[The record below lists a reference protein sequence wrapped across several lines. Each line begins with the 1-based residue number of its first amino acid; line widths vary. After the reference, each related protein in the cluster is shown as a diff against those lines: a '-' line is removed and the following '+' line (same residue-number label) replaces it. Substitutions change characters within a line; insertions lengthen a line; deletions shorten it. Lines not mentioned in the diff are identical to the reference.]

1 MTDLMAMDIVR
12 ATELRQR
19 METAADD
26 LEWDARALVGPLA
39 EASSLLGGPVP
50 DVPTG
55 ARRVAGELRA
65 SALDL
70 QERTRLVLAGGPEM
84 NEGLAA
90 LERIRDHFTMIE
102 SRGDADS
109 ADGLLSRR
117 DLRWALHSADSETAE
132 AAAWLLDHDHFFDQV
147 ETAKHNDDYLDRA
160 YEGEFA
166 FDPDDRDGLM
176 SRDDIDA
183 FLDKTAAWSALLPH
197 LATIDAVDG
206 GAPDGFISRRDFETF
221 LSDYNLSS
229 EEADA
234 VRQVLDDRAYHTA
247 SGGIGLGAMLDGLSF
262 VPVVGDIVD
271 GARAIY
277 YVVHRDYATAA
288 LFALGLVPLPGLS
301 SSGVRGA
308 LKVVDRVATAAR
320 NTGTKAAVREG
331 GQLAMKG
338 TAANYAAYEGSKRTA
353 SALNRDVDIDES
365 VDYVLD
371 DVLGPRVEDLLGE
384 DLDPRLRALLTDRLE
399 QSLTDRLDPDA
410 QQLMSETNTVIARR
424 IAEHHAYEA
433 IFRNMRPG

>member
-1 MTDLMAMDIVR
+1 MSDLMAMDPVR

-19 METAADD
+19 MEAAADD
-26 LEWDARALVGPLA
+26 LEGDARALVGPLA
-39 EASSLLGGPVP
+39 EASSLLGGPLP

-55 ARRVAGELRA
+55 VRRVAGELRA

-70 QERTRLVLAGGPEM
+70 QERTRIVLAGGPEM

-90 LERIRDHFTMIE
+90 LERIRAHFTMIE
-102 SRGDADS
+102 SRGDPDA

-117 DLRWALHSADSETAE
+117 DLRWAQHSADSPTAE
-132 AAAWLLDHDHFFDQV
+132 AAAWLLDHDRFFDQV

-197 LATIDAVDG
+197 LATVDAVDG
-206 GAPDGFISRRDFETF
+206 GPPDGFISRRDFENF
-221 LSDYNLSS
+221 LSDYNLSG
-229 EEADA
+229 EEAGA
-234 VRQVLDDRAYHTA
+234 VRQVLDDRAYHTKD
-247 SGGIGLGAMLDGLSF
+247 GGIGLGTVLDGLSF
-262 VPVVGDIVD
+262 VPVIGDIVD
-271 GARAIY
+271 GARAVY
-277 YVVHRDYATAA
+277 YVVHGDYATAA
-288 LFALGLVPLPGLS
+288 LFALGMVPLPGLS

-308 LKVVDRVATAAR
+308 IKVVDRVATAAR
-320 NTGTKAAVREG
+320 KVGTKAAVREG

-338 TAANYAAYEGSKRTA
+338 TAANYAAYEGAKRTA
-353 SALNRDVDIDES
+353 GALNRDVDIDES

-371 DVLGPRVEDLLGE
+371 DVFGPQVDDLLDE

-399 QSLTDRLDPDA
+399 QSLTDRLDPNSR
-410 QQLMSETNTVIARR
+410 QWMSESNTVIARR
-424 IAEHHAYEA
+424 IAEHHAFEA
-433 IFRNMRPG
+433 IFRNMSPG

>member
-117 DLRWALHSADSETAE
+117 DLQWALHSADSETAE

-288 LFALGLVPLPGLS
+288 LFALGLIPLPGLS

-308 LKVVDRVATAAR
+308 LKVVDRVATVAR

-338 TAANYAAYEGSKRTA
+338 TAANYAAYEGTKRTA
-353 SALNRDVDIDES
+353 SALNRDLDIDES

-371 DVLGPRVEDLLGE
+371 DVLGPGVEDLLDE

-399 QSLTDRLDPDA
+399 QSLANRLDPDA
-410 QQLMSETNTVIARR
+410 QQWMSETNTVIARR

>member
-1 MTDLMAMDIVR
+1 MADLMAMDTVQ

-19 METAADD
+19 MEAAADD

-50 DVPTG
+50 DVPAG
-55 ARRVAGELRA
+55 VRRVAGELRA

-70 QERTRLVLAGGPEM
+70 QERTRIVLAGGPEM

-90 LERIRDHFTMIE
+90 LERIRDHFTIIE
-102 SRGDADS
+102 SRGNPDS

-117 DLRWALHSADSETAE
+117 DLRWALHSADSEPATA
-132 AAAWLLDHDHFFDQV
+132 AGWLLDHDHFFDQV

-160 YEGEFA
+160 YEGGFA
-166 FDPDDRDGLM
+166 FDPGDRDGLM

-197 LATIDAVDG
+197 LATIDAADG
-206 GAPDGFISRRDFETF
+206 GAPDGFMSRRDFEVF
-221 LSDYNLSS
+221 LSDYNLST

-234 VRQVLDDRAYHTA
+234 VRQVLDDRAYH
-247 SGGIGLGAMLDGLSF
+247 SKDGGIGLGAIADGLSF
-262 VPVVGDIVD
+262 VPVIGDVVD

-277 YVVHRDYATAA
+277 YVVHRDWSTAS

-308 LKVVDRVATAAR
+308 MKVVDRVTNVAR
-320 NTGTKAAVREG
+320 NLGTKAAVREG

-338 TAANYAAYEGSKRTA
+338 TAANYAAYEGTKRTA
-353 SALNRDVDIDES
+353 SALNRDLDIDES

-371 DVLGPRVEDLLGE
+371 DVLGPQFEDLLDE
-384 DLDPRLRALLTDRLE
+384 DLDPRLRALLSDRLE
-399 QSLTDRLDPDA
+399 QSLEDRLEPGA
-410 QQLMSETNTVIARR
+410 RRWMSQTNTAIARR

>member
-1 MTDLMAMDIVR
+1 MEDLMAIDTVR

-19 METAADD
+19 MEAAADD
-26 LEWDARALVGPLA
+26 LEWDARALAGPLA
-39 EASSLLGGPVP
+39 EASSLLGGPLP

-55 ARRVAGELRA
+55 VRRVAGELRA

-70 QERTRLVLAGGPEM
+70 QERTRIVLAGGPEM

-102 SRGDADS
+102 SRGDPDA

-117 DLRWALHSADSETAE
+117 DLRWAQHSADSQTAE
-132 AAAWLLDHDHFFDQV
+132 AAAWLLDHDRFFDQV

-176 SRDDIDA
+176 SRDDIDS

-197 LATIDAVDG
+197 LATVDAVDG
-206 GAPDGFISRRDFETF
+206 GAPDGFISRRDFENF
-221 LSDYNLSS
+221 LSDYNLSD
-229 EEADA
+229 EEAGA
-234 VRQVLDDRAYHTA
+234 VRQVLDDRAYHTKD
-247 SGGIGLGAMLDGLSF
+247 GGIGLGTMLDGLSF
-262 VPVVGDIVD
+262 VPVIGDIVD

-277 YVVHRDYATAA
+277 YVVHGDYATAS
-288 LFALGLVPLPGLS
+288 LFALGMIPLPGLS

-308 LKVVDRVATAAR
+308 IKVVDKVATAAR
-320 NTGTKAAVREG
+320 NRGTRAAFRDG

-338 TAANYAAYEGSKRTA
+338 TAANYAAQLA
-353 SALNRDVDIDES
+353 
-365 VDYVLD
+365 
-371 DVLGPRVEDLLGE
+371 GPEVPEFGTTRY
-384 DLDPRLRALLTDRLE
+384 R
-399 QSLTDRLDPDA
+399 
-410 QQLMSETNTVIARR
+410 
-424 IAEHHAYEA
+424 
-433 IFRNMRPG
+433 

>member
-1 MTDLMAMDIVR
+1 MTDLMAMDTVR

-19 METAADD
+19 METAAQD
-26 LEWDARALVGPLA
+26 LEWDAQALVGPLA
-39 EASSLLGGPVP
+39 EASALLGSPVP

-55 ARRVAGELRA
+55 VRRVAGELRA

-70 QERTRLVLAGGPEM
+70 QERTRIVLAGGPEM
-84 NEGLAA
+84 NAGLAA
-90 LERIRDHFTMIE
+90 LERIRTQFTMIE
-102 SRGDADS
+102 SRGKPDE

-117 DLRWALHSADSETAE
+117 DLRWALHSADSATAE

-147 ETAKHNDDYLDRA
+147 ETAMHNNDYLDRA

-166 FDPDDRDGLM
+166 FDPDDIDGLM

-197 LATIDAVDG
+197 LAAIDAVQG
-206 GAPDGFISRRDFETF
+206 GAPDGVMSRRDFEIF
-221 LSDYNLSS
+221 LSDYDLSA
-229 EEADA
+229 EDADA

-247 SGGIGLGAMLDGLSF
+247 GGILGLGTILDGLSF

-277 YVVHRDYATAA
+277 YVVHRDYATAS
-288 LFALGLVPLPGLS
+288 LFALGLIPLPGLA

-308 LKVVDRVATAAR
+308 MKVVDRVATAAR
-320 NTGTKAAVREG
+320 KIGTKAAVREG

-338 TAANYAAYEGSKRTA
+338 TAANYAAYEGAKRTA
-353 SALNRDVDIDES
+353 GAINRDLDIDES

-371 DVLGPRVEDLLGE
+371 DVLGPQVEDLLGE

-399 QSLTDRLDPDA
+399 QSLNDRLDPDS
-410 QQLMSETNTVIARR
+410 QQWMSETNTVIARR

-433 IFRNMRPG
+433 IFRSMAPG

>member
-1 MTDLMAMDIVR
+1 MEDLMAIDTVR

-19 METAADD
+19 MEAAADD
-26 LEWDARALVGPLA
+26 LEWDARALAGPLA
-39 EASSLLGGPVP
+39 EASSLLGGPLP

-55 ARRVAGELRA
+55 VRRVAGELRA

-70 QERTRLVLAGGPEM
+70 QERTRIVLAGGPEM

-102 SRGDADS
+102 SRGDPDA

-117 DLRWALHSADSETAE
+117 DLRWALHSADSPTAE
-132 AAAWLLDHDHFFDQV
+132 AAAWLLDHDRFFDQV

-197 LATIDAVDG
+197 LATVDAVDG
-206 GAPDGFISRRDFETF
+206 GAPDGFISRRDFENF
-221 LSDYNLSS
+221 LSDYNLSD
-229 EEADA
+229 EEAGA
-234 VRQVLDDRAYHTA
+234 VRQVLDDRAYHTKD
-247 SGGIGLGAMLDGLSF
+247 GGIGLGTMLDGLSF
-262 VPVVGDIVD
+262 VPVIGDIVD

-277 YVVHRDYATAA
+277 YVVHGDYATAS
-288 LFALGLVPLPGLS
+288 LFALGMIPLPGLS

-308 LKVVDRVATAAR
+308 IKVVDKVATAAR
-320 NTGTKAAVREG
+320 NRGTRAAFRDG

-338 TAANYAAYEGSKRTA
+338 TAANYAAYEGARRTA
-353 SALNRDVDIDES
+353 SALNRDLDIDES

-371 DVLGPRVEDLLGE
+371 DVLGPRVDDLLDE
-384 DLDPRLRALLTDRLE
+384 DLDPRLRALLADRLE
-399 QSLTDRLDPDA
+399 QSLTDRLDPNA
-410 QQLMSETNTVIARR
+410 QKWMSETNTVIARR

-433 IFRNMRPG
+433 IFRNMSPG

>member
-1 MTDLMAMDIVR
+1 MEDLMAIDTVR

-19 METAADD
+19 MEAAADD
-26 LEWDARALVGPLA
+26 LESDARALAGPLA
-39 EASSLLGGPVP
+39 EASSLLGGPLP

-55 ARRVAGELRA
+55 VRRVAGELQV

-70 QERTRLVLAGGPEM
+70 QERTRIVLAGGPEM

-102 SRGDADS
+102 SRGDPDA
-109 ADGLLSRR
+109 ADGMLSRR
-117 DLRWALHSADSETAE
+117 DLQWARHSADSLTAE
-132 AAAWLLDHDHFFDQV
+132 AAAWLLDHDRFFDQV

-176 SRDDIDA
+176 SRDDIDS

-206 GAPDGFISRRDFETF
+206 GEPDGFISRRDFENF
-221 LSDYNLSS
+221 LSDYNLSD
-229 EEADA
+229 EEAGA
-234 VRQVLDDRAYHTA
+234 VRQVLDDRAYHTKD
-247 SGGIGLGAMLDGLSF
+247 GGIGLGTMLDGLSF
-262 VPVVGDIVD
+262 VPVVGDVLD

-277 YVVHRDYATAA
+277 YVVHRDYATAS

-308 LKVVDRVATAAR
+308 LKVIDRVTTAAR
-320 NTGTKAAVREG
+320 KIGPKAAFREG
-331 GQLAMKG
+331 AQLAMKG
-338 TAANYAAYEGSKRTA
+338 TAANYAAYEGARRTA
-353 SALNRDVDIDES
+353 GALNRDLDIDES
-365 VDYVLD
+365 VGYALD
-371 DVLGPRVEDLLGE
+371 DVLGPQVEDLLGE

-399 QSLTDRLDPDA
+399 QSLADRLEPDA
-410 QQLMSETNTVIARR
+410 QQWMSETNTVIARR

-433 IFRNMRPG
+433 MFRSMSPG

>member
-1 MTDLMAMDIVR
+1 MEDLMAIDTVR

-19 METAADD
+19 MEAAADD
-26 LEWDARALVGPLA
+26 LESDARALAGPLA
-39 EASSLLGGPVP
+39 EASSLLGGPLP

-55 ARRVAGELRA
+55 VRRVAGELRA

-70 QERTRLVLAGGPEM
+70 QERTRIVLAGGPEM

-102 SRGDADS
+102 SRGDPDA

-117 DLRWALHSADSETAE
+117 DLRWAQHSADSLTAE
-132 AAAWLLDHDHFFDQV
+132 AAAWLLDHDRFFDQV

-176 SRDDIDA
+176 SRDDIDS

-206 GAPDGFISRRDFETF
+206 GEPDGFISRRDFENF
-221 LSDYNLSS
+221 LSDYNLSD
-229 EEADA
+229 EEAGA
-234 VRQVLDDRAYHTA
+234 VRQVLDDRAYHTKD
-247 SGGIGLGAMLDGLSF
+247 GGIGLGTMLDGLSF
-262 VPVVGDIVD
+262 VPVVGDVLD

-277 YVVHRDYATAA
+277 YVVHRDYATAS

-308 LKVVDRVATAAR
+308 LKVIDRVTTAAR
-320 NTGTKAAVREG
+320 KIGPKAAFREG
-331 GQLAMKG
+331 AQLAMKG
-338 TAANYAAYEGSKRTA
+338 TAANYAAYEGARRTVG
-353 SALNRDVDIDES
+353 ALNRDLDIDES
-365 VDYVLD
+365 VGYALD
-371 DVLGPRVEDLLGE
+371 DVLGPQVEDLLGE

-399 QSLTDRLDPDA
+399 QSLADRLEPDA
-410 QQLMSETNTVIARR
+410 QQWMSETNTVIARR

-433 IFRNMRPG
+433 MFRSMSPG

>member
-1 MTDLMAMDIVR
+1 MEDLMAIDTVR

-19 METAADD
+19 MEAAADD
-26 LEWDARALVGPLA
+26 LESDARALAGPLA
-39 EASSLLGGPVP
+39 EASSLLGGPMP

-55 ARRVAGELRA
+55 VRRVAGELRA

-70 QERTRLVLAGGPEM
+70 QERTRIVLAGGPEM

-102 SRGDADS
+102 SRGDPDA

-117 DLRWALHSADSETAE
+117 DLRWAQHSADSLTAE
-132 AAAWLLDHDHFFDQV
+132 AAAWLLDHDRFFDQV

-176 SRDDIDA
+176 SRDDIDS

-206 GAPDGFISRRDFETF
+206 GEPDGFISRRDFENF
-221 LSDYNLSS
+221 LSDYNLSD
-229 EEADA
+229 EEAGA
-234 VRQVLDDRAYHTA
+234 VRQVLDDRAYHTKD
-247 SGGIGLGAMLDGLSF
+247 GGIGLGTMLDGLSF
-262 VPVVGDIVD
+262 VPVVGDVLD

-277 YVVHRDYATAA
+277 YVVHRDYATAS

-308 LKVVDRVATAAR
+308 LKVIDRVTTAAR
-320 NTGTKAAVREG
+320 KIGPKAAFREG
-331 GQLAMKG
+331 AQLAMKG
-338 TAANYAAYEGSKRTA
+338 TAANYAAYEGARRTA
-353 SALNRDVDIDES
+353 GALNRDLDIDES
-365 VDYVLD
+365 VGYALD
-371 DVLGPRVEDLLGE
+371 DVLGPQVEDLLGE

-399 QSLTDRLDPDA
+399 QSLADRLEPDA
-410 QQLMSETNTVIARR
+410 QQWMSETNTVIARR

-433 IFRNMRPG
+433 MFRSMSPG

>member
-1 MTDLMAMDIVR
+1 MEDLMAIDTVR

-19 METAADD
+19 MEAAADD
-26 LEWDARALVGPLA
+26 LEWDARALAGPLA
-39 EASSLLGGPVP
+39 EASSLLGGPLP

-55 ARRVAGELRA
+55 VRRVAGELRA

-70 QERTRLVLAGGPEM
+70 QERTRIVLAGGPEM

-102 SRGDADS
+102 TRGDPDA
-109 ADGLLSRR
+109 ADGMLSRR
-117 DLRWALHSADSETAE
+117 DLRWARHSADSRTAE

-176 SRDDIDA
+176 SRDDIDS

-197 LATIDAVDG
+197 LATIDAVNG
-206 GAPDGFISRRDFETF
+206 GAPDGFISRRDFENF
-221 LSDYNLSS
+221 LSDYNLSD
-229 EEADA
+229 EEAGA
-234 VRQVLDDRAYHTA
+234 VRQVLDDRAYHTKD
-247 SGGIGLGAMLDGLSF
+247 GGIGLGTMLDGLSF
-262 VPVVGDIVD
+262 VPVIGDIVD

-277 YVVHRDYATAA
+277 YVVHGDYATAS
-288 LFALGLVPLPGLS
+288 LFALGMIPLPGLS

-308 LKVVDRVATAAR
+308 IKVVDKVATAAR
-320 NTGTKAAVREG
+320 NRGTRAAFREG
-331 GQLAMKG
+331 GQLATKG
-338 TAANYAAYEGSKRTA
+338 TAANYAAYEGTRRTA
-353 SALNRDVDIDES
+353 SALNRDLDIDAS
-365 VDYVLD
+365 VDYALD
-371 DVLGPRVEDLLGE
+371 DVLGSQVDGLLGE
-384 DLDPRLRALLTDRLE
+384 ELDPRLRALLTDRLE

-410 QQLMSETNTVIARR
+410 QQWMSETNTVIARR
-424 IAEHHAYEA
+424 IAEHHAFEA
-433 IFRNMRPG
+433 IFRNMSPG

>member
-1 MTDLMAMDIVR
+1 MAMDTLQ

-19 METAADD
+19 MEAAARD
-26 LEWDARALVGPLA
+26 LDWDAQALVGPLA
-39 EASSLLGGPVP
+39 EASSLLGGPLP

-55 ARRVAGELRA
+55 VRRVSAELRA

-70 QERTRLVLAGGPEM
+70 QERTRIVLAGGPEM

-102 SRGDADS
+102 SRGDPDR

-117 DLRWALHSADSETAE
+117 DLRWALHSADPGTAA

-147 ETAKHNDDYLDRA
+147 ETAKHNDEYLDRA
-160 YEGEFA
+160 HEGEFA

-197 LATIDAVDG
+197 LGSIDAAG
-206 GAPDGFISRRDFETF
+206 GEAPDGLMSRRDFEIF
-221 LSDYNLSS
+221 LSDYDLSD
-229 EEADA
+229 EEAGA
-234 VRQVLDDRAYHTA
+234 VRQVLDDRAYDSTDGA
-247 SGGIGLGAMLDGLSF
+247 ISLGTIAGVLSF

-271 GARAIY
+271 GARALY
-277 YVVHRDYATAA
+277 YVVNRDYQTAS

-308 LKVVDRVATAAR
+308 KKVVDRVADAFRKSGAGAAAR
-320 NTGTKAAVREG
+320 QA
-331 GQLAMKG
+331 GQLAVKG
-338 TAANYAAYEGSKRTA
+338 TAANFAAYESTKRTI
-353 SALNRDVDIDES
+353 SALNGDLEIDES

-371 DVLGPRVEDLLGE
+371 DVMGPRFDDLLDE
-384 DLDPRLRALLTDRLE
+384 DLDPWLRALLSDRLE
-399 QSLTDRLDPDA
+399 ESLNERLDPGA
-410 QQLMSETNTVIARR
+410 RRWVSETNTVIARR

-433 IFRNMRPG
+433 IFRNMQPG

>member
-1 MTDLMAMDIVR
+1 MAIDTDR

-19 METAADD
+19 MEVAADD
-26 LEWDARALVGPLA
+26 LEWDARALTGPLA
-39 EASSLLGGPVP
+39 EASSLLGGPLP

-55 ARRVAGELRA
+55 VRRVAGELRA

-70 QERTRLVLAGGPEM
+70 QERARIVLAGGPEM

-90 LERIRDHFTMIE
+90 LERVRDHFTMIE
-102 SRGDADS
+102 SRGDPDA
-109 ADGLLSRR
+109 ADGSLSRR
-117 DLRWALHSADSETAE
+117 DLRWAQHSTDSQTAA

-147 ETAKHNDDYLDRA
+147 ETAKHNDDYLDGA

-206 GAPDGFISRRDFETF
+206 GAPDGFISRRDFENF
-221 LSDYNLSS
+221 LSDYNLSD
-229 EEADA
+229 EEAGA
-234 VRQVLDDRAYHTA
+234 VRQVLDDRAYHTKD
-247 SGGIGLGAMLDGLSF
+247 GGIGLGTMLDGLSF
-262 VPVVGDIVD
+262 VPVIGDIVD
-271 GARAIY
+271 GARAVY
-277 YVVHRDYATAA
+277 YVVHGDYATAS
-288 LFALGLVPLPGLS
+288 LFALGMIPLPGLS

-308 LKVVDRVATAAR
+308 IKVVDKVATAAR
-320 NTGTKAAVREG
+320 NRGTRAAFREG

-338 TAANYAAYEGSKRTA
+338 TAANYAAYEGSRRTA
-353 SALNRDVDIDES
+353 SALNRNLDIDES
-365 VDYVLD
+365 VGYALD
-371 DVLGPRVEDLLGE
+371 DVLGPQVDGLFGE
-384 DLDPRLRALLTDRLE
+384 DLDPRLKALLADRLE

-410 QQLMSETNTVIARR
+410 QQWMSETNTVIARR
-424 IAEHHAYEA
+424 IAEHHAFEA
-433 IFRNMRPG
+433 IFRNMAPG

>member
-1 MTDLMAMDIVR
+1 MTDLMAMDTVR

-117 DLRWALHSADSETAE
+117 DLQWALHSADSETAE

-338 TAANYAAYEGSKRTA
+338 TAANYAAYEGTKRTA

-399 QSLTDRLDPDA
+399 QTDRLDPDA

>member
-1 MTDLMAMDIVR
+1 MAIDTVR

-19 METAADD
+19 MEAAADD
-26 LEWDARALVGPLA
+26 LEWDARALAGPLA
-39 EASSLLGGPVP
+39 EASSLLGGPLP
-50 DVPTG
+50 DVPTRV
-55 ARRVAGELRA
+55 RRVAGELRA

-70 QERTRLVLAGGPEM
+70 QERTRVVLAGGPEM

-102 SRGDADS
+102 SRGDPDG

-117 DLRWALHSADSETAE
+117 DLRWALHSADSPTAE

-206 GAPDGFISRRDFETF
+206 GAPDGFISRRDFENF
-221 LSDYNLSS
+221 LSDYNLSD
-229 EEADA
+229 EEAGA
-234 VRQVLDDRAYHTA
+234 VRQVLDDRAYHTKD
-247 SGGIGLGAMLDGLSF
+247 GGIGLGTMLDGLSF
-262 VPVVGDIVD
+262 VPVIGDIVD
-271 GARAIY
+271 GARAVY
-277 YVVHRDYATAA
+277 YVVHGDYATAS
-288 LFALGLVPLPGLS
+288 LFALGMIPLPGLS

-308 LKVVDRVATAAR
+308 IKVVDKVATAAR
-320 NTGTKAAVREG
+320 SRGTRAAFRDG

-338 TAANYAAYEGSKRTA
+338 TAANYAAYEGARRTA
-353 SALNRDVDIDES
+353 SALNRDLDIDES

-371 DVLGPRVEDLLGE
+371 DVLGPRVDDLLDE
-384 DLDPRLRALLTDRLE
+384 DLDPRLRALLADRLE
-399 QSLTDRLDPDA
+399 QSLTDRLDPNA
-410 QQLMSETNTVIARR
+410 QKWVSETNTVIARR

-433 IFRNMRPG
+433 IFRNMSPG

>member
-1 MTDLMAMDIVR
+1 MTDLMAIDIVR

-117 DLRWALHSADSETAE
+117 DLQWALHSADSETAE
-132 AAAWLLDHDHFFDQV
+132 AAAWLLDHGHFFDQV

-234 VRQVLDDRAYHTA
+234 VRQVLDDRAYHTDG
-247 SGGIGLGAMLDGLSF
+247 GGIGLGAILDGLSF
-262 VPVVGDIVD
+262 VPVVGDILD

-338 TAANYAAYEGSKRTA
+338 TAANYAAYEGTKRTA
-353 SALNRDVDIDES
+353 SALNRDLDIDES

-371 DVLGPRVEDLLGE
+371 DVLGPGVEDLLGE